1 MTMRDNILQGEMSF
15 GRKRSKIQKAGME
28 KIKTSMTFQDFV
40 NEPAISRASCIFKNV
55 KFKSKSLK
63 SQIYK
68 HMERV
73 GEEVP

>member
-1 MTMRDNILQGEMSF
+1 
-15 GRKRSKIQKAGME
+15 
-28 KIKTSMTFQDFV
+28 MTFQDFV
-40 NEPAISRASCIFKNV
+40 NEPATSRASCIFKNV
-55 KFKSKSLK
+55 KFKSLK